1 MVDKAHLATDE
12 LLDKMER
19 RLRAIYTRASRE
31 IGEAWKA
38 YLQEA
43 GKEIADLQRQ
53 YQEAKAANDTEQAR
67 HLGKSLQKAKRE
79 RTLTDKRYRELTR
92 QTAEQLAHVNETAT
106 AYINKNLP
114 EVYAIN
120 YNATGAAFDGIGGY
134 SFTLTDADTVRNLV
148 ESDRSFLPMRDLDFS
163 RDVAWN
169 IEKMNAE
176 VLQGILQ
183 GEPIDKIADRLAQVI
198 GMNLRSAVSAARTMV
213 TSAENKGRQDGFERA
228 AAMGIILEREWI
240 ATSDGR
246 TRDWHRELDGVTVG
260 VDEPFENAIGK
271 IMYPGDP
278 SADGANVWNCFVGE
292 TKIASDSDVVRSYK
306 HNYSGKIIS
315 IKTACGV
322 EFSCTPNHP
331 ILTPNGWV
339 SAELLKNGDNIL
351 VTFGEQNVFGGVNP
365 DIKHR
370 FPRIDAIHNFFNV
383 SGGERA
389 VGVSVDFHGD
399 VATSNVEIV
408 TQERLL
414 WKAFNATSG
423 NSVNKLLFKLSDK
436 TLSCFGSLFEHFRS
450 ICKSSLG
457 FVCRKC
463 KAFSFFRRSISHSCK
478 HSLGTIANMDSVLTE
493 YSINDLPADTV
504 IDGELLDRLSCKVF
518 LDTIVNVDVSVL
530 STHVYNLQTENGY
543 YFVNSIIPEDSKK
556 VNGIFAIAKNCRCTI
571 AAKVLGFKSV
581 R

>member
-31 IGEAWKA
+31 IGEAWKT

-43 GKEIADLQRQ
+43 GTEIADLQRQ
-53 YQEAKAANDTEQAR
+53 YQEAKAANDTELTRQ
-67 HLGKSLQKAKRE
+67 LGKSLQKAKRE

-120 YNATGAAFDGIGGY
+120 YNATGEAFDGIGGY

-163 RDVAWN
+163 RDIAWN

-183 GEPIDKIADRLAQVI
+183 GEPVDKIADRLAQVI
-198 GMNLRSAVSAARTMV
+198 GMNLRSAISAARTMV

-260 VDEPFENAIGK
+260 VDEPFENAVGK

-278 SADGANVWNCFVGE
+278 SADGANVWNC
-292 TKIASDSDVVRSYK
+292 
-306 HNYSGKIIS
+306 
-315 IKTACGV
+315 
-322 EFSCTPNHP
+322 
-331 ILTPNGWV
+331 
-339 SAELLKNGDNIL
+339 
-351 VTFGEQNVFGGVNP
+351 
-365 DIKHR
+365 
-370 FPRIDAIHNFFNV
+370 
-383 SGGERA
+383 
-389 VGVSVDFHGD
+389 
-399 VATSNVEIV
+399 
-408 TQERLL
+408 
-414 WKAFNATSG
+414 
-423 NSVNKLLFKLSDK
+423 
-436 TLSCFGSLFEHFRS
+436 
-450 ICKSSLG
+450 
-457 FVCRKC
+457 
-463 KAFSFFRRSISHSCK
+463 
-478 HSLGTIANMDSVLTE
+478 
-493 YSINDLPADTV
+493 
-504 IDGELLDRLSCKVF
+504 
-518 LDTIVNVDVSVL
+518 
-530 STHVYNLQTENGY
+530 
-543 YFVNSIIPEDSKK
+543 
-556 VNGIFAIAKNCRCTI
+556 RCTI

-581 R
+581 RG

>member
-38 YLQEA
+38 YLKEA
-43 GKEIADLQRQ
+43 GTEIADLQRQ
-53 YQEAKAANDTEQAR
+53 YQEAKAANDTELTRQ
-67 HLGKSLQKAKRE
+67 LGKSLQKAKRE
-79 RTLTDKRYRELTR
+79 RTLMDKRYRELTR

-120 YNATGAAFDGIGGY
+120 YNATGEAFNGIGGY
-134 SFTLTDADTVRNLV
+134 SFTLTDADTIRNLV
-148 ESDRSFLPMRDLDFS
+148 ESDSSLLPMRELDFAK
-163 RDVAWN
+163 DVAWN

-198 GMNLRSAVSAARTMV
+198 GMNLRSAISAARTMV

-278 SADGANVWNCFVGE
+278 SADGANVWNC
-292 TKIASDSDVVRSYK
+292 
-306 HNYSGKIIS
+306 
-315 IKTACGV
+315 
-322 EFSCTPNHP
+322 
-331 ILTPNGWV
+331 
-339 SAELLKNGDNIL
+339 
-351 VTFGEQNVFGGVNP
+351 
-365 DIKHR
+365 
-370 FPRIDAIHNFFNV
+370 
-383 SGGERA
+383 
-389 VGVSVDFHGD
+389 
-399 VATSNVEIV
+399 
-408 TQERLL
+408 
-414 WKAFNATSG
+414 
-423 NSVNKLLFKLSDK
+423 
-436 TLSCFGSLFEHFRS
+436 
-450 ICKSSLG
+450 
-457 FVCRKC
+457 
-463 KAFSFFRRSISHSCK
+463 
-478 HSLGTIANMDSVLTE
+478 
-493 YSINDLPADTV
+493 
-504 IDGELLDRLSCKVF
+504 
-518 LDTIVNVDVSVL
+518 
-530 STHVYNLQTENGY
+530 
-543 YFVNSIIPEDSKK
+543 
-556 VNGIFAIAKNCRCTI
+556 RCTI

>member
-1 MVDKAHLATDE
+1 MADKAHLATDE

-43 GKEIADLQRQ
+43 GAEIADLQRQ
-53 YQEAKAANDTEQAR
+53 YQEAKAANDTELTRQ
-67 HLGKSLQKAKRE
+67 LGKRLQKAKRE
-79 RTLTDKRYRELTR
+79 RTLMDKRYRELTR

-106 AYINKNLP
+106 AYINNNLP
-114 EVYAIN
+114 EVYALN
-120 YNATGAAFDGIGGY
+120 YNATGEAFNGIGGY

-148 ESDRSFLPMRDLDFS
+148 ESDSSFLPMRDLDFS
-163 RDVAWN
+163 RDIAWN

-183 GEPIDKIADRLAQVI
+183 GESMDKIADRLAQVI
-198 GMNLRSAVSAARTMV
+198 GMNLRSAISAARTMV

-414 WKAFNATSG
+414 RKAFNATSG

-478 HSLGTIANMDSVLTE
+478 HSLGTIANRDSVLTE

-518 LDTIVNVDVSVL
+518 LDTIVNVDVGVL

-543 YFVNSIIPEDSKK
+543 YFVNSIIPQDAEKS
-556 VNGIFAIAKNCRCTI
+556 NGIFAIAKNCRCTLGY
-571 AAKVLGFKSV
+571 KVVGYK
-581 R
+581 

>member
-38 YLQEA
+38 YLKEA
-43 GKEIADLQRQ
+43 GTEIADLQRQ
-53 YQEAKAANDTEQAR
+53 YQEAKAANDDKLTRQ
-67 HLGKSLQKAKRE
+67 LGKSLQKAKRE
-79 RTLTDKRYRELTR
+79 RTLMDERYRELTR

-106 AYINKNLP
+106 AYINNNLP
-114 EVYAIN
+114 EVYAMN
-120 YNATGAAFDGIGGY
+120 YNATGEAFNGIGGY

-198 GMNLRSAVSAARTMV
+198 GMNLRSAISAARTMV

-278 SADGANVWNCFVGE
+278 SANGANVW
-292 TKIASDSDVVRSYK
+292 
-306 HNYSGKIIS
+306 
-315 IKTACGV
+315 
-322 EFSCTPNHP
+322 
-331 ILTPNGWV
+331 
-339 SAELLKNGDNIL
+339 
-351 VTFGEQNVFGGVNP
+351 
-365 DIKHR
+365 
-370 FPRIDAIHNFFNV
+370 
-383 SGGERA
+383 
-389 VGVSVDFHGD
+389 
-399 VATSNVEIV
+399 
-408 TQERLL
+408 
-414 WKAFNATSG
+414 
-423 NSVNKLLFKLSDK
+423 
-436 TLSCFGSLFEHFRS
+436 
-450 ICKSSLG
+450 
-457 FVCRKC
+457 
-463 KAFSFFRRSISHSCK
+463 
-478 HSLGTIANMDSVLTE
+478 
-493 YSINDLPADTV
+493 
-504 IDGELLDRLSCKVF
+504 
-518 LDTIVNVDVSVL
+518 
-530 STHVYNLQTENGY
+530 
-543 YFVNSIIPEDSKK
+543 
-556 VNGIFAIAKNCRCTI
+556 NCRCTI
-571 AAKVLGFKSV
+571 AAKILGFKSV

>member
-31 IGEAWKA
+31 IGEAWEA
-38 YLQEA
+38 YLREA
-43 GKEIADLQRQ
+43 GTEIADLQKQ
-53 YQEAKAANDTEQAR
+53 YQEAKKANDTELTRQ
-67 HLGKSLQKAKRE
+67 LGKSLQKAKRE

-114 EVYAIN
+114 EVYVIN
-120 YNATGAAFDGIGGY
+120 YNATGEAFDGIGGY

-148 ESDRSFLPMRDLDFS
+148 EADRSFLPMRDLDFS

-278 SADGANVWNCFVGE
+278 SANGANVW
-292 TKIASDSDVVRSYK
+292 
-306 HNYSGKIIS
+306 
-315 IKTACGV
+315 
-322 EFSCTPNHP
+322 
-331 ILTPNGWV
+331 
-339 SAELLKNGDNIL
+339 
-351 VTFGEQNVFGGVNP
+351 
-365 DIKHR
+365 
-370 FPRIDAIHNFFNV
+370 
-383 SGGERA
+383 
-389 VGVSVDFHGD
+389 
-399 VATSNVEIV
+399 
-408 TQERLL
+408 
-414 WKAFNATSG
+414 
-423 NSVNKLLFKLSDK
+423 
-436 TLSCFGSLFEHFRS
+436 
-450 ICKSSLG
+450 
-457 FVCRKC
+457 
-463 KAFSFFRRSISHSCK
+463 
-478 HSLGTIANMDSVLTE
+478 
-493 YSINDLPADTV
+493 
-504 IDGELLDRLSCKVF
+504 
-518 LDTIVNVDVSVL
+518 
-530 STHVYNLQTENGY
+530 
-543 YFVNSIIPEDSKK
+543 
-556 VNGIFAIAKNCRCTI
+556 NCRCTI
-571 AAKVLGFKSV
+571 AAKILGFKSV
-581 R
+581 RGK

>member
-38 YLQEA
+38 YLKEA
-43 GKEIADLQRQ
+43 GMEIADLQRQ
-53 YQEAKAANDTEQAR
+53 YQEAKAANDTELTRQ
-67 HLGKSLQKAKRE
+67 LGKSLQKAKRE
-79 RTLTDKRYRELTR
+79 RTLMDERYRELTR

-120 YNATGAAFDGIGGY
+120 YNATGEAFDGIGGY

-148 ESDRSFLPMRDLDFS
+148 EADRSFLPMRNLDVS
-163 RDVAWN
+163 RDIAWN

-183 GEPIDKIADRLAQVI
+183 GESMDKIADRLAQVI
-198 GMNLRSAVSAARTMV
+198 GMNLRSAISAARTMV

-240 ATSDGR
+240 AISDGR
-246 TRDWHRELDGVTVG
+246 TRDWHRELDGVTAA
-260 VDEPFENAIGK
+260 VDEPFENAVGK

-478 HSLGTIANMDSVLTE
+478 HSLGTIANRDSVLTE

-543 YFVNSIIPEDSKK
+543 YFVNSIIPQDNKK

-571 AAKVLGFKSV
+571 VANVLGFKSV